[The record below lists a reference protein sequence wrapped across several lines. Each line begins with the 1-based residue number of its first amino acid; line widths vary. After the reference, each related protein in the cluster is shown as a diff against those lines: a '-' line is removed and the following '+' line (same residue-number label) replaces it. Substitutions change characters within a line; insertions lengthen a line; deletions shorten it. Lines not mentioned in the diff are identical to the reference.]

1 MSNVMSNVETFK
13 YYASQLN
20 LTKPQLEAVTDCF
33 KACFEAGEGMTQ
45 AADKQPALT
54 TPSEDRKKHASF
66 KDNLPWAAETKDRF
80 DLPSWM
86 KNKKANVATVDPETQ
101 RRIMGYGQNTLDENF
116 ENTVNTEELRQS
128 QEEEAARQRLEAKRR
143 KIMERQKFLNREL
156 GINLAIDG
164 IWGKQSKA
172 AYEEYLARKNGVKG
186 KNRNPELARTAGPAS
201 SFDVT
206 NVNTPL
212 NQVAMGNRTPGQA
225 RTTGPAQQE
234 ITNVNSPLTNQ
245 VADRG
250 MSRYGG
256 QTRTSGPSRTP
267 VSPNVDWK
275 NQQTAYNVDF
285 MDGVNAERPVAKA
298 TKQPTSANGASRY
311 TYNAPQEPIGMT
323 SRYKDLEEWS
333 PLQDKMPY

>member
-1 MSNVMSNVETFK
+1 MSNVDTFR

-20 LTKPQLEAVTDCF
+20 LTPSQLEAVTGCF

-54 TPSEDRKKHASF
+54 TPSEDRKKYASF
-66 KDNLPWAAETKDRF
+66 KDNLPWAAETKGAL

-86 KNKKANVATVDPETQ
+86 QGRKSRAATVDPETQ
-101 RRIMGYGQNTLDENF
+101 RRIMGYGQNTVDGNF
-116 ENTVNTEELRQS
+116 ANTVNTEELRQT
-128 QEEEAARQRLEAKRR
+128 QEADAARQRLEAKRR
-143 KIMERQKFLNREL
+143 KNMERQKFLNREL

-164 IWGKQSKA
+164 IWGKKSQA

-206 NVNTPL
+206 NVNSPL

-225 RTTGPAQQE
+225 RTTGPGQQD
-234 ITNVNSPLTNQ
+234 ITNVNSPFTNQ

-256 QTRTSGPSRTP
+256 QTRTSGPSSTP
-267 VSPNVDWK
+267 ISANVDWK
-275 NQQTAYNVDF
+275 KQQTAYNVDL
-285 MDGVNAERPVAKA
+285 MDGVNAERPVTKT
-298 TKQPTSANGASRY
+298 TKQPISPDAVARY
-311 TYNAPQEPIGMT
+311 SYNAPQEPIGMT
-323 SRYKDLEEWS
+323 RRHQDLGWS